1 MTTVIVTVPDVLD
14 PIVVQIEFAADI
26 VPVHDISA
34 DDEPSALYDERSDSD
49 TDDDPFDIDPVA
61 DPW

>member
-1 MTTVIVTVPDVLD
+1 VPDVLD

-49 TDDDPFDIDPVA
+49 TDDDQFDIDPVA